1 MAVNE
6 QIEILEP
13 FKPILEQKHRYYL
26 YYSGR
31 GTGKSENIIRALLV
45 LSLSQKLRILVIRS
59 TKSSLKQSVYASFKE
74 IINALN
80 LSKYFKFVG
89 DSIKVING
97 GEIIFMGIKTHNA
110 LEVKSIYG
118 VNITFVE
125 EAEGLSSGALQTLL
139 PSVFRQVIDPSGVE
153 NSNDLEANRWGSA
166 INSIIFALN
175 PRFKHDA
182 VWDYFMEHEPP
193 ENAFIRKL
201 TENDNPYF
209 ARTGMPQQREHDF
222 KILPLSLAKNI
233 WDGELLDFGND
244 CIFTATAFELMTRH
258 NIESYNRND
267 YTRIVIGCDP
277 AMTNRDKSNEYGI
290 VVVGLNRNKEIV
302 MIGNYTDAH
311 NPNSFALKVVELYGF
326 YQADEV
332 VVETNQGGDFIKST
346 ILNVNPFVNV
356 KEVRAVRDKVT
367 RATPVANL
375 AALGKIK
382 LLDIIGQE
390 KLLVQ
395 MKQTTLMGY
404 MGAKG
409 ESPDALDAFT
419 WGVFSLADI
428 GNLQDEN
435 SFFDM
440 DNFSKNLN
448 EYVFNYGKLRLAYRN
463 KNEIL
468 YIEAEMLENR
478 TLNKALNITKCEKIA
493 NMPTDD
499 GLPILLQDTEAN
511 WGYSNANLY
520 EDDKLRLDDKA
531 EEILNYTKKTGIA
544 LNINECEA
552 SIYNNM
558 NENIIDTSLRKF
570 KINTDKQNL
579 IIEALYYLLKNAEQ
593 A

>member
-1 MAVNE
+1 MIKE
-6 QIEILEP
+6 EIEILEP

-45 LSLSQKLRILVIRS
+45 LALSQKLRMLVIRS
-59 TKSSLKQSVYASFKE
+59 TKASLKQSVYASFKE
-74 IINALN
+74 IITNLG

-89 DSIKVING
+89 DSIRVING

-125 EAEGLSSGALQTLL
+125 EAEGLSAGALQTLL
-139 PSVFRQVIDPSGVE
+139 PSVFRQIIDPTGKE
-153 NSNDLEANRWGSA
+153 NSNDLDEGRWGSA
-166 INSIIFALN
+166 LNSIIFALN
-175 PRFKHDA
+175 PKFKHDA

-193 ENAFIRKL
+193 ENAYIRKL
-201 TENDNPYF
+201 TEADNPYF
-209 ARTGMPQQREHDF
+209 ALTGMPQQREHDF
-222 KILPLSLAKNI
+222 KILPYSIAKNI
-233 WDGELLDFGND
+233 WDGELLDFGDD
-244 CIFTATAFELMTRH
+244 CIFTPKAFEYMTRH
-258 NIESYNRND
+258 DIDSFNRND

-277 AMTNRDKSNEYGI
+277 AMTNKDKSNEYGI
-290 VVVGLNRNKEIV
+290 VVTGLNRRKEMV
-302 MIGNYTDAH
+302 MIGNYTDSH
-311 NPNSFALKVVELYGF
+311 NPNSFALKVCELYGY

-367 RATPVANL
+367 RATPIANL

-382 LLDIIGQE
+382 LLDIGQE

-419 WGVFSLADI
+419 WAVFSLGDI
-428 GNLQDEN
+428 GNLQDES
-435 SFFDM
+435 SFFNID
-440 DNFSKNLN
+440 K
-448 EYVFNYGKLRLAYRN
+448 FNNDIKDYGFRYATLRFAYRN
-463 KNEIL
+463 RNEVL
-468 YIEAEMLENR
+468 YMEVDVLENA
-478 TLNKALNITKCEKIA
+478 TLRRALNVRKCEKLA
-493 NMPTDD
+493 DMPTDD
-499 GLPILLQDTEAN
+499 GEHIMLQDVEAN
-511 WGYSNANLY
+511 WGYSNATLY
-520 EDDKLRLDDKA
+520 EDDNLKLDEKA
-531 EEILNYTKKTGIA
+531 EEILNYTKKTGTII
-544 LNINECEA
+544 NIRDCEE

-558 NENIIDTSLRKF
+558 NENILDTALRRF
-570 KINTDKQNL
+570 KINTDKNNM
-579 IIEALYYLLKNAEQ
+579 IIEALYYMLKNVS
-593 A
+593 